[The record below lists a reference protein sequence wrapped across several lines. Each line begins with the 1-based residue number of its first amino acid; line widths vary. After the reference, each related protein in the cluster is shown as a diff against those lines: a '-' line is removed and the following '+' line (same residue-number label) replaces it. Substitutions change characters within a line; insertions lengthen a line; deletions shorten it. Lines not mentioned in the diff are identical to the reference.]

1 MMKIGDV
8 IKQLREEYNLS
19 QTELAKRLNVGRST
33 IAMWEN
39 NDRVPSEDKKE
50 EIADFF
56 NIDMNY
62 LYGKTDIKNS
72 YIEQISQSFMCSI
85 EEQEHIKKY
94 RSLDTHGKELVDMV
108 LNKEYHRPKEFVQ
121 LMPPIIV
128 PYYGEVA
135 SAGTGQ
141 FVFDDIPPEMIEIE
155 NCMENMHV
163 NFAIGVNGDSMEP
176 TYSDGDTLLVK
187 KQESINVG
195 EIGIFMVD
203 GEAFV
208 KELGNGVLISHNKD
222 YEDKKIN
229 ENTICLGKVI
239 GKHIKGC
246 LHRYMGG
253 ES

>member
-1 MMKIGDV
+1 MIEQDLKLMIIDKFGNLKKFSESVDIPWTTLDGVLKRGVNKANITSLIKICDG
-8 IKQLREEYNLS
+8 L
-19 QTELAKRLNVGRST
+19 
-33 IAMWEN
+33 
-39 NDRVPSEDKKE
+39 
-50 EIADFF
+50 
-56 NIDMNY
+56 NIDCES
-62 LYGKTDIKNS
+62 LYYGRILPKQNLLNTS
-72 YIEQISQSFMCSI
+72 PLSL

-94 RSLDTHGKELVDMV
+94 RSLSDYDKETVNGLVNR
-108 LNKEYHRPKEFVQ
+108 LSAKPTEFVQ

-163 NFAIGVNGDSMEP
+163 NFAIGVNGNSMEP
-176 TYSDGDTLLVK
+176 TYSDGDTLLVE
-187 KQESINVG
+187 KQNSINVG
-195 EIGIFMVD
+195 EIGIFMID

-239 GKHIKGC
+239 GKHIK
-246 LHRYMGG
+246 
-253 ES
+253 

>member
-1 MMKIGDV
+1 MAIENELKSLIINKSKSIRQFSSEVDIPATTIQSILNNGVENAGVKKMTKIC
-8 IKQLREEYNLS
+8 
-19 QTELAKRLNVGRST
+19 
-33 IAMWEN
+33 
-39 NDRVPSEDKKE
+39 
-50 EIADFF
+50 
-56 NIDMNY
+56 NY
-62 LYGKTDIKNS
+62 LGLDIDALADGYIKEKTVSDIPMTFS
-72 YIEQISQSFMCSI
+72 EI
-85 EEQEHIKKY
+85 EHIKKY
-94 RSLDTHGKELVDMV
+94 RSLSEYDKETVNGLVNR
-108 LNKEYHRPKEFVQ
+108 LSAKPTEFVQ

-176 TYSDGDTLLVK
+176 TYSDGDTLLVE
-187 KQESINVG
+187 KQNSVNVG
-195 EIGIFMVD
+195 EIGIFMID

-239 GKHIKGC
+239 GKHIK
-246 LHRYMGG
+246 
-253 ES
+253 

>member
-1 MMKIGDV
+1 MPFNERLKEARIASGYTQEQIAEKIG
-8 IKQLREEYNLS
+8 IAKSTFAGYEKGNREPSIPTVQKIMEVLS
-19 QTELAKRLNVGRST
+19 VDA
-33 IAMWEN
+33 
-39 NDRVPSEDKKE
+39 
-50 EIADFF
+50 
-56 NIDMNY
+56 NY
-62 LYGKTDIKNS
+62 LYQDNLTALSENTFTIAE
-72 YIEQISQSFMCSI
+72 I
-85 EEQEHIKKY
+85 EHIKKY
-94 RSLDTHGKELVDMV
+94 RSLSEYDKETVNGLVNRLSD
-108 LNKEYHRPKEFVQ
+108 KPTEFVQ

-176 TYSDGDTLLVK
+176 TYSDGDTLLVE
-187 KQESINVG
+187 KQNSVNVG
-195 EIGIFMVD
+195 EIGIFMID

-239 GKHIKGC
+239 GKHIK
-246 LHRYMGG
+246 
-253 ES
+253 

>member
-1 MMKIGDV
+1 MSINSR
-8 IKQLREEYNLS
+8 IKERREELGLS
-19 QTELAKRLNVGRST
+19 RNELADIIGVTPSA
-33 IAMWEN
+33 IANYEN
-39 NDRVPSEDKKE
+39 GISSPKIELLFKLFHALKCD
-50 EIADFF
+50 A
-56 NIDMNY
+56 NY
-62 LYGKTDIKNS
+62 LYQDEMTTLSENNFS
-72 YIEQISQSFMCSI
+72 LSIS
-85 EEQEHIKKY
+85 EQEHIKKY

-108 LNKEYHRPKEFVQ
+108 LNKECQRPTEFVQ

-128 PYYGEVA
+128 PYYGHIA

-163 NFAIGVNGDSMEP
+163 DFAIGVNGNSMEP

-187 KQESINVG
+187 KQDSINFG
-195 EIGIFMVD
+195 EIGIFMID

-222 YEDKKIN
+222 YEDKPID

-239 GKHIKGC
+239 GKHI
-246 LHRYMGG
+246 
-253 ES
+253 

>member
-1 MMKIGDV
+1 MAIENELKSLIISKSKSIRQFSSEVDIPATTIQSILNNGVENAGVKKMTKIC
-8 IKQLREEYNLS
+8 
-19 QTELAKRLNVGRST
+19 
-33 IAMWEN
+33 
-39 NDRVPSEDKKE
+39 
-50 EIADFF
+50 
-56 NIDMNY
+56 NY
-62 LYGKTDIKNS
+62 LGLDIDALADGYIKEKTVSDIPMTFS
-72 YIEQISQSFMCSI
+72 EI
-85 EEQEHIKKY
+85 EHIKKY
-94 RSLDTHGKELVDMV
+94 RSLSEYDKETVNGLVNR
-108 LNKEYHRPKEFVQ
+108 LSAKPTEFVQ
-121 LMPPIIV
+121 LMPPIII

-176 TYSDGDTLLVK
+176 TYSNGDTLLVE
-187 KQESINVG
+187 KQNSINVG
-195 EIGIFMVD
+195 EIGIFMID

-246 LHRYMGG
+246 LRR
-253 ES
+253 

>member
-1 MMKIGDV
+1 MAIENELKSLIISKSKSIRQFSSEVDIPATTIQSILNNGVENAGVKKMTKIC
-8 IKQLREEYNLS
+8 
-19 QTELAKRLNVGRST
+19 
-33 IAMWEN
+33 
-39 NDRVPSEDKKE
+39 
-50 EIADFF
+50 
-56 NIDMNY
+56 NY
-62 LYGKTDIKNS
+62 LGLDIDALADGYIKEKTVSDIPMTFS
-72 YIEQISQSFMCSI
+72 EI
-85 EEQEHIKKY
+85 EHIKKY
-94 RSLDTHGKELVDMV
+94 RSLSDYDKETVNGLVNR
-108 LNKEYHRPKEFVQ
+108 LSAKPTEFVQ

-163 NFAIGVNGDSMEP
+163 NFAIGVNGNSMEP
-176 TYSDGDTLLVK
+176 TYSDGDTLLVE
-187 KQESINVG
+187 KQNSINVG
-195 EIGIFMVD
+195 EIGIFMID

-246 LHRYMGG
+246 LHR
-253 ES
+253 

>member
-1 MMKIGDV
+1 MVENELKELIISKYRSLRQFALDIDMPYSTIDTMLKKGIGKAGVLNV
-8 IKQLREEYNLS
+8 IKICN
-19 QTELAKRLNVGRST
+19 ELGIDTDALADGYIKEKTVSDIPMT
-33 IAMWEN
+33 
-39 NDRVPSEDKKE
+39 VSE
-50 EIADFF
+50 I
-56 NIDMNY
+56 N
-62 LYGKTDIKNS
+62 
-72 YIEQISQSFMCSI
+72 
-85 EEQEHIKKY
+85 HIKKY
-94 RSLDTHGKELVDMV
+94 RSLSDYDKETVNGLVNRLSD
-108 LNKEYHRPKEFVQ
+108 KPTEFVQ

-163 NFAIGVNGDSMEP
+163 NFAIGVNGNSMEP
-176 TYSDGDTLLVK
+176 TYSDGDTLLVE
-187 KQESINVG
+187 KQNSINVG
-195 EIGIFMVD
+195 EIGIFMID

-246 LHRYMGG
+246 LHR
-253 ES
+253 

>member
-1 MMKIGDV
+1 MAIENELKSLIISKSKSIRQFSSEVDIPATTIQSILNNGVENAGVKKMTKIC
-8 IKQLREEYNLS
+8 
-19 QTELAKRLNVGRST
+19 
-33 IAMWEN
+33 
-39 NDRVPSEDKKE
+39 
-50 EIADFF
+50 
-56 NIDMNY
+56 NY
-62 LYGKTDIKNS
+62 LGLDIDALADGYIKEKTVSDIPMTFS
-72 YIEQISQSFMCSI
+72 EI
-85 EEQEHIKKY
+85 EHIKKY

-176 TYSDGDTLLVK
+176 TYSDGDTLLVE
-187 KQESINVG
+187 KQNSVNVG
-195 EIGIFMVD
+195 EIGIFMID

-208 KELGNGVLISHNKD
+208 KELGDGVLISHNKD

-246 LHRYMGG
+246 LHR
-253 ES
+253 

>member
-1 MMKIGDV
+1 MKKIGDV
-8 IKQLREEYNLS
+8 IKSLREENNLS
-19 QTELAKRLNVGRST
+19 QVALANKLKVSRST
-33 IAMWEN
+33 VGMWEN
-39 NDRVPSEDKKE
+39 NDRIPNEETKE
-50 EIADFF
+50 AIADLF
-56 NIDMNY
+56 NVDMNY
-62 LYGKTDIKNS
+62 LYGKTSIKNS
-72 YIEQISQSFMCSI
+72 YSCIDQNFSLSLA
-85 EEQEHIKKY
+85 EQEHIKKY

-121 LMPPIIV
+121 IMPPIIV

-141 FVFDDIPPEMIEIE
+141 FVFDDIPPELIEIE

-176 TYSDGDTLLVK
+176 TYSDGDTLLVE
-187 KQESINVG
+187 KQNSINVG
-195 EIGIFMVD
+195 EIGIFMID

-246 LHRYMGG
+246 LHR
-253 ES
+253 